1 MIKGHVETNRDYW
14 NDFAPHWVAAGEWLW
29 ARDTPVWG
37 NWNTPDEVVTL
48 LPADMTGL
56 DAVELGCGT
65 GYVAAWM
72 TRRGAKVTAIDV
84 SREQLATARRLAA
97 KHGTDITFIEGN
109 AETTGLPDATF
120 DFAVSEYGA
129 AIWCD
134 PDLWLPEA
142 FRLLRPGGRL
152 AFLGTH
158 PLAHAATPLSGAA
171 ADFTLHRPWRELE
184 RLDWSD
190 AEVEPGGIEFNRSF
204 AGWFDVFRRTG
215 FRVLDYREIYATGDR
230 PGVGEAIPLDW
241 AQKYPSEQVWWL
253 EKPA

>member
-1 MIKGHVETNRDYW
+1 MSKNHVETNRDFW
-14 NDFAPHWVAAGEWLW
+14 NTLADQYAALGARQW
-29 ARDTPVWG
+29 ARDTPSWG
-37 NWNTPDEVVTL
+37 LWGAPDDEVTL
-48 LPADMTGL
+48 LPPDMDGL

-65 GYVAAWM
+65 GYVAGWM
-72 TRRGAKVTAIDV
+72 ARRGATVTAVDV
-84 SREQLATARRLAA
+84 SNEQLATARRLAA
-97 KHGTDITFIEGN
+97 EYGAEITFLERN
-109 AETTGLPDATF
+109 AEDTGLPDAAF

-134 PDLWLPEA
+134 PELWLPEA

-152 AFLGTH
+152 AFLGSH

-184 RLDWSD
+184 RLDWSG

-215 FRVLDYREIYATGDR
+215 FRVLDYREIYARSDS
-230 PGVGEAIPLDW
+230 PSLSEAIPVEW